1 MPDTPAAYFASLS
14 AALDRARIAE
24 PVLILDRSRLDAN
37 IRAVADMSRGAAAVR
52 LVVKSLPCAPLL
64 RHLSASLNSN
74 RAMVFNRAMLLSMRD
89 VDPTSDILLGKPL
102 PVAAARAY
110 YDEAGIEGPGPRWLI
125 DSVERLDQ
133 YAALA
138 RTLGIRL
145 DAAVEVDVGLHRG
158 GVAGP
163 AALAGLLDRAGPE
176 IRLTGLM
183 GYDPHLAKLPQ
194 AMGIRSRAFAG
205 MCRDYAA
212 MAALLRSR
220 GVADPLL
227 NSAGSPTYV
236 LHATGSPANDLA
248 IGSAFVKPSDF
259 DIGTLSH
266 HVPACFIAT
275 PVLKVA
281 HPARVPG
288 LGSLPARLFP
298 GQAQAHFIH
307 GGNWLADPVWP
318 AGLRRSAIF
327 GPSSNQ
333 ECWLGSHD
341 PARQPGDW
349 LFLRPRQS
357 EALFLQFGSLTVF
370 DGGEITQAWPVFP
383 PSA

>member
-1 MPDTPAAYFASLS
+1 MPDAPATYFASLS
-14 AALDRARIAE
+14 TALDRAGIAE
-24 PVLILDRSRLDAN
+24 PVLILDCSRLDAN
-37 IRAVADMSRGAAAVR
+37 IAAVTDTLRGAAAVR
-52 LVVKSLPCAPLL
+52 MVVKSLPCAPLL
-64 RHLSASLNSN
+64 RLLSARLNSN
-74 RAMVFNRAMLLSMRD
+74 RTMVFNRAMLLSMRD

-102 PVAAARAY
+102 PVAAARSY
-110 YDEAGIEGPGPRWLI
+110 YAAAGIDAPGPRWLI
-125 DSVERLDQ
+125 DSIERLDQ

-163 AALAGLLDRAGPE
+163 TALTALLDRAGPE

-183 GYDPHLAKLPQ
+183 GYDPHLAKLPD
-194 AMGIRSRAFAG
+194 ALGIRSRAYAA
-205 MCRDYAA
+205 MCRDYAT
-212 MAALLRSR
+212 MADLLRSR

-227 NSAGSPTYV
+227 NSAGSPTYA
-236 LHATGSPANDLA
+236 LHASGSPANDLA

-259 DIGTLSH
+259 DMETLSH

-275 PVLKVA
+275 PILKIA

-288 LGSLPARLFP
+288 LGTLPARLRP

-318 AGLRRSAIF
+318 ASLRRSAIF

-333 ECWLGSHD
+333 ECWLGAHA
-341 PARQPGDW
+341 PARRPGDW

-383 PSA
+383 ASA